1 VDLLVEFDQPVG
13 YFHLFHLED
22 YLEDL
27 LHDLEGYWGK
37 QGDSE
42 RIRGV
47 EIEKERWNHAA
58 DHLCARDPGQG
69 NEKLVSAPK
78 RWVG

>member
-1 VDLLVEFDQPVG
+1 
-13 YFHLFHLED
+13 
-22 YLEDL
+22 
-27 LHDLEGYWGK
+27 LEGYWGK

-58 DHLCARDPGQG
+58 DHLCARDPCQG
-69 NEKLVSAPK
+69 ALGRSF
-78 RWVG
+78 VGLKDLSMFAGLLLA